1 MELKVTITLS
11 DQLFALLEDKLP
23 NLGRRIKKSVGK
35 EIGSK
40 FREETAVDLTISPS
54 VVPADG
60 QKETACQ
67 NDTSLAAD
75 DITISNVVLVT
86 ENTST
91 VAAPPATEEWPADP
105 KKLAEKIRA
114 IMHRTRQR
122 IEGEDYKENTSTE
135 AYKKYH
141 KELSNVF
148 MQIAVSL
155 GYAKPS
161 AIDTPEKA
169 KAFSDDCDGIY
180 IGEKGFIE
188 TPPAPF

>member
-23 NLGRRIKKSVGK
+23 NLGRRVEKAITKELGAKVRSESAVELEVTHPETSVDVQVETNPKGDT
-35 EIGSK
+35 EQDV
-40 FREETAVDLTISPS
+40 EDTVNALTETA
-54 VVPADG
+54 
-60 QKETACQ
+60 Q
-67 NDTSLAAD
+67 
-75 DITISNVVLVT
+75 
-86 ENTST
+86 
-91 VAAPPATEEWPADP
+91 PATEEWPTDP

-122 IEGEDYKENTSTE
+122 IEGEDYKENTSSE

-169 KAFSDDCDGIY
+169 KAFSDDCDVIY
-180 IGEKGFIE
+180 IDEKGFIA